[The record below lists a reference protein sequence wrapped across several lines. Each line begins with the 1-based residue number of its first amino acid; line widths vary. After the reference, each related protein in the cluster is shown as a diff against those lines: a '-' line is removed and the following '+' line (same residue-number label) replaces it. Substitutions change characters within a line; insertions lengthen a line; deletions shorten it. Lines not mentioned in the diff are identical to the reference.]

1 MIKCK
6 HKHIKG
12 FLAVCATGGLCD
24 ELCPKCKIGFLDNG
38 LTIDLNSLHSE
49 DGKTIS
55 ANINEKL
62 ECNFSGFYVS
72 VGESEDD

>member
-1 MIKCK
+1 MKCK

-12 FLAVCATGGLCD
+12 FMAICATGGLCD
-24 ELCPKCKIGFLDNG
+24 EICIKCRIGFLENG
-38 LTIDLNSLHSE
+38 LTIDLDSLHSE

-62 ECNFSGFYVS
+62 EANLSDWWYSYGNT
-72 VGESEDD
+72 EEN